1 MSWLLL
7 SIHSFN
13 FNKFVII
20 WITLIYHFVWP
31 SFCVIGLHA
40 HQYILLIYRTM
51 LWSFFTLKSVGQNLF
66 TVFWVNYCPIIKPW
80 FPTHHYKVV
89 HVLSPHSEV
98 CSVYLK
104 SDCVSYNFVKFL
116 YSSALTKD
124 FVLGGQSGI
133 FAGSR
138 GSSEFFS
145 LISS

>member
-1 MSWLLL
+1 M
-7 SIHSFN
+7 
-13 FNKFVII
+13 
-20 WITLIYHFVWP
+20 
-31 SFCVIGLHA
+31 
-40 HQYILLIYRTM
+40 
-51 LWSFFTLKSVGQNLF
+51 
-66 TVFWVNYCPIIKPW
+66 
-80 FPTHHYKVV
+80 
-89 HVLSPHSEV
+89 LSPHSEV
-98 CSVYLK
+98 CSMYLK

>member
-13 FNKFVII
+13 FNKFLII
-20 WITLIYHFVWP
+20 WITLIYHFVWL

-66 TVFWVNYCPIIKPW
+66 TVFWVNYCPIIKPR

>member
-1 MSWLLL
+1 ML
-7 SIHSFN
+7 SS
-13 FNKFVII
+13 
-20 WITLIYHFVWP
+20 
-31 SFCVIGLHA
+31 
-40 HQYILLIYRTM
+40 
-51 LWSFFTLKSVGQNLF
+51 
-66 TVFWVNYCPIIKPW
+66 
-80 FPTHHYKVV
+80 
-89 HVLSPHSEV
+89 HSEL

-133 FAGSR
+133 FADGR

>member
-13 FNKFVII
+13 FNKFLII
-20 WITLIYHFVWP
+20 WITYL
-31 SFCVIGLHA
+31 SFCLAEFLCDWSPCTSVHFT
-40 HQYILLIYRTM
+40 YIYRTM
-51 LWSFFTLKSVGQNLF
+51 LWSFFTLKSLGQNLF

>member
-13 FNKFVII
+13 FNKFLII
-20 WITLIYHFVWP
+20 WITLIYHFVWQ

-51 LWSFFTLKSVGQNLF
+51 LWSFFTLKSLGQNLF

-89 HVLSPHSEV
+89 HVLSSHSEL

>member
-1 MSWLLL
+1 M
-7 SIHSFN
+7 
-13 FNKFVII
+13 
-20 WITLIYHFVWP
+20 
-31 SFCVIGLHA
+31 
-40 HQYILLIYRTM
+40 
-51 LWSFFTLKSVGQNLF
+51 
-66 TVFWVNYCPIIKPW
+66 
-80 FPTHHYKVV
+80 
-89 HVLSPHSEV
+89 LSPHSEV

-104 SDCVSYNFVKFL
+104 SDCVSYNFL